1 MPGVAWFGDVPV
13 KSSENDLPLFSAA
26 TRPRLWTVAGAQQQL
41 NKPVEAPPEPPTGRD
56 LFQGGPSDDGYA
68 RWKAEAQAER
78 DAAAEKRRASELPAA
93 ANHEGYEAW
102 KSEVAELKRAF
113 EHRWGVP
120 LGRSVRVTLRGE
132 HRERE
137 GVLRLADDAMPDK
150 GRSVAL
156 RLGDHTFAA
165 TQIQSVVRLD

>member
-1 MPGVAWFGDVPV
+1 M
-13 KSSENDLPLFSAA
+13 KSSDNDLPLFTAA
-26 TRPRLWTVAGAQQQL
+26 TRPRLWTVAGGQQEQSTPEETPP
-41 NKPVEAPPEPPTGRD
+41 KPTTGLD
-56 LFQGGPSDDGYA
+56 LFQGEASDDGYA

-120 LGRSVRVTLRGE
+120 LGRAVRVTLRGE

-137 GVLRLADDAMPDK
+137 GVLRLADDAMPEK